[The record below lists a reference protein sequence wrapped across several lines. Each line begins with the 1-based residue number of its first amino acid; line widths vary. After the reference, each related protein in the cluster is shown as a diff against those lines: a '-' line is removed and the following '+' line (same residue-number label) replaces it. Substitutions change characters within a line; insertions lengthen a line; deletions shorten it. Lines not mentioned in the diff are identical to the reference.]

1 MPRPGGE
8 RAGGW
13 PGGLP
18 LVLAAAVA
26 LHLPTLGGYFLGDDF
41 AFVRLY
47 QTLPARVFGGLF
59 FADWSQGI
67 WGQPGRELRPL
78 LAASYWLD
86 FRLWGAHA
94 LGFRLTN
101 LAWLV
106 LSLWGM
112 HRLVRARERSEASHA
127 AAAASVATAVFAAHP
142 ALPGAVDW
150 IAGRSDLLAAAAVFW
165 SLHFLARHL
174 ETGRAAPAVLGAL
187 AFAAG
192 LFAKE
197 NVVAVALL
205 LPALL
210 AVDAARGRVAA
221 RRWAAVLGP
230 VGLVCVAWIA
240 IRYSAFGPVGGPVGA
255 LRSGEA
261 RWGYYAGQLLQLPRA
276 AAVTVAVAALAATV
290 ALAWRCGRERGASW
304 LFWGVAWPLATL
316 APAAA
321 ATYES
326 PRHVLLA
333 VAGPAVVLAKLAT
346 LAWDRASRA
355 RLLLPAL
362 AVALVVAALGAQSF
376 RIVALHAAMGRAS
389 RELRQLLAAAPPAC
403 RRTDRD
409 RLDAAQRGR
418 RVLGPRAALRGRTA
432 LRGQARRR
440 ALRARPL
447 LLSRMGRSEPA
458 GLCPAGRDRP
468 APGLPHRVG
477 RSAAPVRGR
486 HHRQPVRAGHAS
498 ALDVR
503 RGRRPD
509 RAPGGRAARPGQL
522 KRHPGCRPLQKLL
535 EMTGRYPYDPEVA
548 SRFRGCTCVGF

>member
-13 PGGLP
+13 PGGLR

-47 QTLPARVFGGLF
+47 QTLPAKVFGGLF

-112 HRLVRARERSEASHA
+112 HRLVRERSEASHA

-197 NVVAVALL
+197 NVVAVVLL

-210 AVDAARGRVAA
+210 AVEAARGRVAA

-240 IRYSAFGPVGGPVGA
+240 IRYSAFGPVGGPAGA

-304 LFWGVAWPLATL
+304 IFWGVAWPLATL

-346 LAWDRASRA
+346 LVWDRASRA

-389 RELRQLLAAAPPAC
+389 RELRQLLAAAPPRADAQIAIVSTP
-403 RRTDRD
+403 RSEDAVFWDLALPFAAGPPFVDRPVD
-409 RLDAAQRGR
+409 VLSGPDLYCCPQWVEASRPAFARLAA
-418 RVLGPRAALRGRTA
+418 TA
-432 LRGQARRR
+432 PPPVYRIAWDEARRR
-440 ALRARPL
+440 FRVATIASPF
-447 LLSRMGRSEPA
+447 
-458 GLCPAGRDRP
+458 
-468 APGLPHRVG
+468 APGTPPPSTFDEAIDRIG
-477 RSAAPVRGR
+477 RLAAVPRG
-486 HHRQPVRAGHAS
+486 
-498 ALDVR
+498 
-503 RGRRPD
+503 
-509 RAPGGRAARPGQL
+509 PG
-522 KRHPGCRPLQKLL
+522 
-535 EMTGRYPYDPEVA
+535 
-548 SRFRGCTCVGF
+548 S